1 MSNINTKTIDKM
13 KTLKITL
20 LLFYISFLG
29 VSCSSD
35 DDNTTPSNP
44 TPQQQNIV
52 EIALETPELSTLVN
66 ALTRADGN
74 LVNVLSGD
82 GPFTVLAPTNAA
94 FTAFLNTNGF
104 ASLDDVPTDV
114 LSQILLNHVIMADVT
129 SSDLSTM
136 GSGYASGS
144 ATSSVGLPI
153 SIFFDTS
160 NGVRFN
166 NAGSVT
172 TADIDASNG
181 TIHIINGV
189 LGLPDIVDHAIN
201 NPAFTSLVTAL
212 GAADGDLV
220 SDLRLDGPYTVL
232 APDNDAFE
240 AFLGGTPLSSVDT
253 AVLRQILLNHVL
265 AAAVNSDFLIDAGA
279 GYTNTLASGAG
290 GNAMSIY
297 YNTDSG
303 VMFNG
308 ISSVFEADVVG
319 TNGIIHAVDAVIG
332 LPTVV
337 TFAAADPNFSTLVS
351 ALTDLTP
358 GTDFAEILS
367 RTSGSNADGINPDY
381 TVFAPTN
388 DAFDTLIDELGGV
401 PDEATLTTVLLY
413 HVASE
418 ANVTSGDLMPGA
430 NPVTS
435 LQGGAFTVNA
445 PGSGDNIADI
455 TDGSGATDIGV
466 VAVDVQ
472 AANGVI
478 HVLNKVMLP
487 N

>member
-1 MSNINTKTIDKM
+1 M
-13 KTLKITL
+13 KTTKLL
-20 LLFYISFLG
+20 LLFVSIAFLSL
-29 VSCSSD
+29 SCSSD
-35 DDNTTPSNP
+35 DDNSTPSNP
-44 TPQQQNIV
+44 SPQQKNIV
-52 EIALETPELSTLVN
+52 EIALETPELSTLVA

-74 LVNVLSGD
+74 LVAVLNGD

-94 FTAFLNTNGF
+94 FTAFLNQNGF

-114 LSQILLNHVIMADVT
+114 LSQVLLNHVIMADVT
-129 SSDLSTM
+129 SSDLASM
-136 GSGYASGS
+136 GAGYASGS

-166 NAGSVT
+166 NAGAVT

-201 NPAFTSLVTAL
+201 NPSFTSLVTAL

-240 AFLGGTPLSSVDT
+240 TFLDGTPLGSVDT
-253 AVLRQILLNHVL
+253 AVLREILLNHVL
-265 AAAVNSDFLIDAGA
+265 GGAINSEFLIDAGA
-279 GYTNTLASGAG
+279 GYTITSATGAG
-290 GNAMSIY
+290 GNAMSLY
-297 YNTDSG
+297 YNTSSG

-308 ISSVFEADVVG
+308 ISTVSEADVVG

-367 RTSGSNADGINPDY
+367 RTTGSNADGINPDY

-388 DAFDTLIDELGGV
+388 GAFEALIEDLGGV

-418 ANVTSGDLMPGA
+418 ANVTSGDLMVGA

-435 LQGGAFTVNA
+435 LQGGVFTLNV
-445 PGSGDNIADI
+445 PGTGDNIADI

-466 VAVDVQ
+466 IAVDVQ
-472 AANGVI
+472 ASNGVI